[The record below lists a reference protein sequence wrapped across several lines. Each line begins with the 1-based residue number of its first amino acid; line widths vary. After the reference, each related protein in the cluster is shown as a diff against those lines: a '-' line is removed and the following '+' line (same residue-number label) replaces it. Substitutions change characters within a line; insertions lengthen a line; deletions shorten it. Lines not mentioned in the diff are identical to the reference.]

1 MCVQFFKGRL
11 LCVWGYHS
19 WGSRFEIP
27 QENHTSRSS
36 TSRLCPG
43 DCSPF
48 LRARALCFN
57 DSWIA
62 FLPPRSRSSLFP
74 ILRIPSSTLRRP
86 PFSASALPLTFV
98 PNKNASNSDAVRCRS
113 SHRCTLGV
121 LGRFEVFGNS
131 TRGSSGHVIETS
143 PDLPALY
150 LVEGSAI
157 VEPSAPTCTT
167 GSVSRPNFRGLAAF
181 RLCYLSRERER
192 GRERARASGSTER
205 K

>member
-48 LRARALCFN
+48 LGASALCSN
-57 DSWIA
+57 DSLIA
-62 FLPPRSRSSLFP
+62 LLPPRDPPRGRSSLFP
-74 ILRIPSSTLRRP
+74 ILRIPSSIFRRP

-98 PNKNASNSDAVRCRS
+98 PNKNASNSDAVRGRS
-113 SHRCTLGV
+113 SHGCTLGV

-131 TRGSSGHVIETS
+131 TRGSSGHVFVTR
-143 PDLPALY
+143 PDLLALY

-157 VEPSAPTCTT
+157 VEPSAPTCKT

-181 RLCYLSRERER
+181 RLC
-192 GRERARASGSTER
+192 
-205 K
+205 